1 MLVEIGKKVEDL
13 DKLVAGDGCCVI
25 LDDINVVSKLCDKSY
40 FYIKNV
46 WGSFIVYARPP
57 SYRAYVQPLLGELVE
72 FPEEVQQILS
82 FGKTSSERATIH
94 NTAIELGVK
103 VSVSFKAGDFIYGV
117 RVGQKGV
124 QRGKTPN
131 WWNRLKEDEPVKVK
145 LNDEQFSTFRNRVYR
160 IAKAKDAKIKVE
172 IDDDCKH
179 VWLTLTKKRKSNQ
192 AAFLQFLSTIPELNK
207 TKVPEEFSEM
217 TDNYIRVL
225 LTKHVG
231 TFSYKA
237 GYIRR
242 HPTNQGPHIDK
253 HGNFIYIERNYG
265 PRPPAFIK
273 LKLQNDTSDAAQAL
287 LNYMGTPHD

>member
-1 MLVEIGKKVEDL
+1 MLVEIKDL
-13 DKLVAGDGCCVI
+13 NGLVAGDGCCVI
-25 LDDINVVSKLCDKSY
+25 LDNVDDLDVVKY
-40 FYIKNV
+40 HYEKNV
-46 WGSFIVYARPP
+46 WNKFIVYARPS
-57 SYRAYVQPLLGELVE
+57 SYRAYVQPLVGELAE
-72 FPEEVQQILS
+72 FPEEVQQILT
-82 FGKTSSERATIH
+82 FGKLSSERATIH
-94 NTAIELGVK
+94 NLAIELGMK
-103 VSVSFKAGDFIYGV
+103 VSVNYRAGNFVYEV
-117 RVGQKGV
+117 RVAKKGER
-124 QRGKTPN
+124 RGAVPN
-131 WWNRLKEDEPVKVK
+131 WWNRLKEDEAVRVK

-160 IAKAKDAKIKVE
+160 VAKAKDAKIKVE

-179 VWLTLTKKRKSNQ
+179 VLLTLTKKRKSNQ
-192 AAFLQFLSTIPELNK
+192 AAFLAFLSTIPELNK

-273 LKLQNDTSDAAQAL
+273 LKLKGDTSDAAQAL
-287 LNYMGTPHD
+287 VGAL

>member
-1 MLVEIGKKVEDL
+1 MLVEISRNVEDL
-13 DKLVAGDGCCVI
+13 VKLNVGDGLCLI
-25 LDDINVVSKLCDKSY
+25 LENVDGLDATKYHHVE
-40 FYIKNV
+40 NV
-46 WGSFIVYARPP
+46 WGQFIVYAKPT
-57 SYRAYVQPLLGELVE
+57 SYRAYSLELLRDLVE
-72 FPEEVQQILS
+72 FPEEVILIHS
-82 FGKTSSERATIH
+82 FGKKGSERATIH
-94 NTAIELGVK
+94 DVAISLGLKVGVSYLEGKLGFEVTIAKKGARRGVTPSWWYKMKEDETIRVKLNGVRYSTFRSRVYRLASVKGVK
-103 VSVSFKAGDFIYGV
+103 VSVD
-117 RVGQKGV
+117 
-124 QRGKTPN
+124 
-131 WWNRLKEDEPVKVK
+131 
-145 LNDEQFSTFRNRVYR
+145 
-160 IAKAKDAKIKVE
+160 IA
-172 IDDDCKH
+172 DDCEH
-179 VWLTLTKKRKSNQ
+179 VLLTLKQKKKSNQ

-273 LKLQNDTSDAAQAL
+273 LKLQNDTSDAALAL
-287 LNYMGTPHD
+287 LNYMEMPHD